1 VKASNDRRAVS
12 NSQIQPVKGDDMLK
26 NRLLLVFMAIAV
38 VVLSAFTIREAVA
51 VTLIGSESGNP
62 LTCESLPSRHS
73 IRAEY
78 DEEAG
83 MRIIR
88 TEDGPTGMD
97 GGLKTLLSDYR
108 TCSR

>member
-1 VKASNDRRAVS
+1 
-12 NSQIQPVKGDDMLK
+12 MLT
-26 NRLLLVFMAIAV
+26 NRLLLLLMAIAV

-62 LTCESLPSRHS
+62 LKCDSLPSRHS
-73 IRAEY
+73 ISTEY

-83 MRIIR
+83 MWIIR
-88 TEDGPTGMD
+88 TEDGPTGID
-97 GGLKTLLSDYR
+97 GGLETLLSAYR

>member
-1 VKASNDRRAVS
+1 
-12 NSQIQPVKGDDMLK
+12 MLK
-26 NRLLLVFMAIAV
+26 NRLLLLSVAIAIV
-38 VVLSAFTIREAVA
+38 ALSAFTIREAVA

-62 LTCESLPSRHS
+62 VKCDSLPSHHS

-88 TEDGPTGMD
+88 TEDGPTGID
-97 GGLKTLLSDYR
+97 GGLKTLLSAYR